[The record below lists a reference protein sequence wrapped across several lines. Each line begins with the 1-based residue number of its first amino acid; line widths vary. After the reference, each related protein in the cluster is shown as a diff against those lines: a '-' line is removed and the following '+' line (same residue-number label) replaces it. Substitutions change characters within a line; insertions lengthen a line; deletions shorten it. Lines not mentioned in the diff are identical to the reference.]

1 LGIAVR
7 GRRRRRSR
15 RRRRD
20 LGLGQPLPQLCR
32 EAGIG
37 CDRGEALL
45 SVLAAVRHQ
54 AVIGGHDVAGAER
67 RVLLE
72 RRIDQPEC
80 VLAVAGAA
88 RNDPLAIAERGSELA
103 VRLAVGP
110 DRLVDAVAAV
120 DSGLARWAERAAG
133 ARRRDAAMALDRKIA
148 AVAQAHAVGGAA
160 LELLSF
166 RGTRAERAKGRG
178 WIGIGVGG

>member
-1 LGIAVR
+1 
-7 GRRRRRSR
+7 
-15 RRRRD
+15 
-20 LGLGQPLPQLCR
+20 
-32 EAGIG
+32 
-37 CDRGEALL
+37 
-45 SVLAAVRHQ
+45 
-54 AVIGGHDVAGAER
+54 
-67 RVLLE
+67 
-72 RRIDQPEC
+72 PEC

-148 AVAQAHAVGGAA
+148 AVAQAQAVGGAA

-178 WIGIGVGG
+178 WIGIGVGGRRRPAPAAEQRLEEALRLGGTGRQHQRHDSDGCERPGLAGYRVGDGRSSLSTRAKRPPRRSQSGGC